1 LKDIDLRKFVA
12 DFHIHT
18 CLSPCADNDMTPPN
32 ILKRAEQCGLDILGI
47 CDHNSAENC
56 ESVVEAAHNHD
67 ITVFPGM
74 EVTTSEE
81 VHIISLFNSV
91 SDALAMQETVED
103 NLDGENDEDAFGIQ
117 LIADKLGNYTGINNK
132 LLIGATRLTVH
143 EVVNKI
149 HELNGIAIAAHIDRE
164 SFSIISQLGFIP
176 EDLKLDGLE
185 VTSRLAP
192 DNRGSAGFHYPAQ
205 QEVVKQYPRY
215 QDYTFICSSDA
226 HFLDDFGKGRT
237 EVMMCEPT
245 LEEFHKALLQKGGRT
260 VIMN

>member
-1 LKDIDLRKFVA
+1 
-12 DFHIHT
+12 
-18 CLSPCADNDMTPPN
+18 MTPPN
-32 ILKRAEQCGLDILGI
+32 ILKKAEQCGLDILGI

-56 ESVVEAAHNHD
+56 ESMAEAANNHD

-91 SDALAMQETVED
+91 SDALAMQETVDD
-103 NLDGENDEDAFGIQ
+103 NLDGENDEDAFGMQ
-117 LIADKLGNYTGINNK
+117 LIADKLGNYTGINNNM
-132 LLIGATRLTVH
+132 LIGATRLTVH

-176 EDLKLDGLE
+176 ADLKLDGLE
-185 VTSRLAP
+185 ISSRLI
-192 DNRGSAGFHYPAQ
+192 GLHYPDKRD
-205 QEVVKQYPRY
+205 VVKQYPEY
-215 QDYTFICSSDA
+215 QIYTFLCSSDA
-226 HFLDDFGKGRT
+226 HFLDDIGKGRT
-237 EVMMCEPT
+237 EVIMCEPT
-245 LEEFHKALLQKGGRT
+245 LEEFHKALLKKGGRT